1 MKVLL
6 AAIPVVLFATAPAR
20 AQGPKPCEELKA
32 EIVQKLEAKHVKAYS
47 LEIVPKDQEVT
58 DGKVVGTCGGGTKKI
73 IYRRTSAAAPAKNP
87 APTSEKP

>member
-1 MKVLL
+1 MKMLAVVPVLL
-6 AAIPVVLFATAPAR
+6 FVSVSAR

-32 EIVQKLEAKHVKAYS
+32 EIAQKLEAKNVKSYS

-73 IYRRTSAAAPAKNP
+73 IYRRTSTPPP
-87 APTSEKP
+87 APSPAPPATKP